1 MLPAV
6 LRLEASEGSL
16 KTVVLWMSG
25 LWAWSW
31 VSDIRGIG
39 VPALLPCGCLGLL
52 VTVPRGTSG
61 VLTRATGLDVET
73 HPSMNDLVLSP

>member
-1 MLPAV
+1 M

-25 LWAWSW
+25 LWAWSC

-39 VPALLPCGCLGLL
+39 APALLPRGCLGLL
-52 VTVPRGTSG
+52 VAVPRGTSG

-73 HPSMNDLVLSP
+73 DPLMDDLALSP